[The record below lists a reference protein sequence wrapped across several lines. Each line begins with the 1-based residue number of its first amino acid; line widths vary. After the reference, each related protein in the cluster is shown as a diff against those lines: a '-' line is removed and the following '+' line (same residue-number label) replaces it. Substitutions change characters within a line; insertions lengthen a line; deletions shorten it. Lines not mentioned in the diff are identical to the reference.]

1 MHTVRCHLATSNTA
15 PRHKKRVNGRV
26 YVILINSEKLQTQT
40 LVELAEELLTGGSRG
55 LVGGVCVCAYVGFLL
70 FLKFKSL
77 YQNMCLSTY
86 QINGIKIY
94 IYIYIS
100 RNRRRPERAEL

>member
-1 MHTVRCHLATSNTA
+1 LLHLATSNTA

-55 LVGGVCVCAYVGFLL
+55 LVGGVCVCICGVLTISEVY
-70 FLKFKSL
+70 KSISKHVFI
-77 YQNMCLSTY
+77 NLS
-86 QINGIKIY
+86 NKRDKNL
-94 IYIYIS
+94 YIS
-100 RNRRRPERAEL
+100 RNRRRPESAEL